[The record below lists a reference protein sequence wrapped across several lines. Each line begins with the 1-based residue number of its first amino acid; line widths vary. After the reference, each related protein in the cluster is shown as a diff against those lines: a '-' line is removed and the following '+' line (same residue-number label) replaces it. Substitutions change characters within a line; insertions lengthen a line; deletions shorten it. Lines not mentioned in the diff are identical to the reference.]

1 MAQVGYR
8 NLNVYFITNYRLPQE
23 VTLPAASL
31 GATGASLPGEIVL
44 TPTVIESLPIIQ
56 AAYAPP
62 EAQRTL
68 TCAEAEEVLH
78 QLVAYAREH
87 FPASYPV
94 VHISRVELPDRPG
107 RLGDSPDFCVDVT
120 RIIDVFAA
128 SRQMSYFNH
137 YADSR
142 RQNGYLAIGTDASFL
157 LDLSR
162 AELFILI
169 GQYLEMFRP
178 VAGSLSDE
186 AFREYDRD
194 VRLWNAN
201 CDVLQLQDIQR
212 EAGEQPLRLHV
223 AWHDDITAFS
233 LFRGGEPLIPIT
245 KKQTRAQLIRDL
257 IAEIQEVTKRATSF
271 YQAADA
277 GRDAIRGDLER
288 LGRSMYSRLLPAPI
302 QEQLKATP
310 EHELFLGLDA
320 ITVEIPWELLFD
332 GEQFLCNRF
341 QVGRHVFAEVQAKPA
356 IAAARTVAGSPEA
369 GQPRRILL
377 IADPSGTLAGA
388 RRECEIIAAALGALP
403 NVQVKVIGSEVQRS
417 WDLLGEMSAGYDLVH
432 YAGHARYDSADP
444 SNSAWLLAQGELTAS
459 DVASLSPPPRLVFS
473 NACESG
479 ATGAWRDGFT
489 YEDKAFGLAS
499 GFLLAGV
506 RGYIGTFWRVHD
518 DASADLAV
526 AFYRALLDGETVGG
540 ALAQARQAVITRHGW
555 GEIVWA
561 SYMLYGASADR
572 PFPQQP

>member
-1 MAQVGYR
+1 MAEVGYR
-8 NLNVYFITNYRLPQE
+8 NLNVYFITSQRLPQE
-23 VTLPAASL
+23 VVLPAAAD
-31 GATGASLPGEIVL
+31 ATGVSAPGDIVL
-44 TPTVIESLPIIQ
+44 TPTAIESLPIIQ

-68 TCAEAEEVLH
+68 TCAQVETVLRL
-78 QLVAYAREH
+78 LVAYAREH

-94 VHISRVELPDRPG
+94 VHISHVELPDRPS
-107 RLGDSPDFCVDVT
+107 RLGDSPDFCVEVT
-120 RIIDVFAA
+120 RIIGGFAA
-128 SRQMSYFNH
+128 SRQMSYFDQ
-137 YADSR
+137 YDDSR

-162 AELFILI
+162 AELYILI
-169 GQYLEMFRP
+169 GQYLEMLGP

-186 AFREYDRD
+186 AFREYDRN
-194 VRLWNAN
+194 VRSWNAN

-223 AWHDDITAFS
+223 AWHDDVTEFS

-257 IAEIQEVTKRATSF
+257 ISEIQQLTQRATSL
-271 YQAADA
+271 YKAADA
-277 GRDAIRGDLER
+277 SQDAIRDDLAR

-341 QVGRHVFAEVQAKPA
+341 QVGRHVFAEVREKPA
-356 IAAARTVAGSPEA
+356 IAAAGMAAGNQES
-369 GQPRRILL
+369 GQPRRVLI
-377 IADPSGTLAGA
+377 IADPSGTLEGA
-388 RRECEIIAAALGALP
+388 RRECEIIAQALRTLP

-417 WDLLGEMSAGYDLVH
+417 WDLLGEVSAGYDLVH

-444 SNSAWLLAQGELTAS
+444 SNSAWLLAQGELTAT

-506 RGYIGTFWRVHD
+506 QSYIGTFWRVHD
-518 DASADLAV
+518 DASADLAI

-555 GEIVWA
+555 SEIVWA
-561 SYMLYGASADR
+561 SYMLYGASAYR